1 MWRFLSLPVTTVIGR
16 CTLDL
21 PQMTVLDLRKAHD
34 RFLLANPRVTST
46 IDPPTPGL
54 ETLSIAYKFVLFI
67 YYILHYNCR

>member
-1 MWRFLSLPVTTVIGR
+1 MHSSMEELWYKVNRTIHRQL
-16 CTLDL
+16 
-21 PQMTVLDLRKAHD
+21 M
-34 RFLLANPRVTST
+34 LASKT